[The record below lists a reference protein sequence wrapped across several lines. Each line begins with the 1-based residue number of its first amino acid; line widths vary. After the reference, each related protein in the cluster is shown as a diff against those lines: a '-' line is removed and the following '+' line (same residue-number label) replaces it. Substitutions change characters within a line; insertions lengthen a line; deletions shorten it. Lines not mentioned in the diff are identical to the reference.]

1 MNFFHFYYFALDK
14 QKLVPS
20 LLKKNSNSVFN
31 NQNNS
36 PVSNFNSEPED
47 RIIVQ
52 YLYGSYKIYLN
63 LPGEKQQIFERTEK
77 QLRDL
82 LNNYHVHSFKKIKMN
97 F

>member
-1 MNFFHFYYFALDK
+1 M
-14 QKLVPS
+14 
-20 LLKKNSNSVFN
+20 KKNSNSVFN

-77 QLRDL
+77 QLWDL